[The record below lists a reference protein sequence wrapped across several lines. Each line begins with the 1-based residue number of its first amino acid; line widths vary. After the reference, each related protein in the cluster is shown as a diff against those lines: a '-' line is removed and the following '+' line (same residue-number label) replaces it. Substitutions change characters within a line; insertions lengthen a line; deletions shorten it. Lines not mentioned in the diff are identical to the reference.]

1 MKTTMV
7 ILLILLAIGMYPDYA
22 HKVVNAATDIVCN
35 LVTPNRSGLELVILL
50 GAIIVV
56 ARCKF

>member
-1 MKTTMV
+1 MKPTIVTF
-7 ILLILLAIGMYPDYA
+7 LILLAIGMYPDYA
-22 HKVVNAATDIVCN
+22 HRIVNATTELVCN
-35 LVTPNRSGLELVILL
+35 LVAPNRSGIELAILL